1 MTTARHATTPAAAP
15 STAPTSTAAPATDTP
30 AAPSTALSADRR
42 ARELAELRARGE
54 DSPVDLV
61 VIGGGITGTG
71 IALDAASRG
80 LDVVLLEAH
89 DLAFGTS
96 RWSSKLAHGGLRYL
110 ATGNVGI
117 ARRSA
122 VERGI
127 LLERTAPHLVR
138 PLAQVVPVYRDTP
151 PLGAVLPG
159 LGFVAGTVL
168 SRLAGTGADRLPGA
182 RIVGPRGVASY
193 VPGVRC
199 DGLRFGHVNWDCALV
214 DDARLVTAV
223 ARTAAGHGAKI
234 ITRARVVEA
243 SGTQVTVRDE
253 GQEQKQQSDDDDNT
267 TASTTHTGPVTRAG
281 ISGDSPRSHDPREF
295 TLAARAVISATGVW
309 AGETTPGVRVRPSRG
324 THLVIDAAAL
334 GNPVGALTVAVPG
347 ETNRFCFALP
357 AGFGRLHVGLT
368 DVDAPGP
375 VPDVPESSDEEIDF
389 LLDVVNRALDTA
401 LTRDDVLGTYA
412 GLRPLVDFGGTDGSD
427 SSGGSSSE
435 TADLSREH
443 ALLTSDNG
451 LITIT
456 GGKLTEYRL
465 MAEQAVDLVV
475 ERTGLAASPC
485 RTADLPLVGA
495 PGHPGEPGRS
505 LGSGR
510 PPVGSARES
519 QAPHGS
525 LPASLVE
532 RYGQEAATVVAV
544 SRLERPLDPVA
555 PGLDVTRAEFSY
567 AVTHEGAL
575 TVDDVLDRRSRVGLV
590 PADRA
595 AAESAAQEAIA
606 LLSTS

>member
-1 MTTARHATTPAAAP
+1 MTSPD
-15 STAPTSTAAPATDTP
+15 TSPNP
-30 AAPSTALSADRR
+30 PTALSAPLGPTTALSAARR
-42 ARELAELRARGE
+42 ARELAALRERE
-54 DSPVDLV
+54 TPVDLI
-61 VIGGGITGTG
+61 VIGGGITGAG

-80 LDVVLLEAH
+80 LETVLLEAH

-122 VERGI
+122 TERGI
-127 LLERTAPHLVR
+127 LLGRTAPHLVR

-168 SRLAGTGADRLPGA
+168 SRLAGTGADQLPGA
-182 RIVGPRGVASY
+182 RVVGPRRVAGY
-193 VPGVRC
+193 VPGVRR
-199 DGLRFGHVNWDCALV
+199 DGLRFGHVNWDCGLV

-223 ARTAAGHGAKI
+223 ARTAAGHGATI
-234 ITRARVVEA
+234 LTRARVLEA

-253 GQEQKQQSDDDDNT
+253 WGRGDDDDSNN
-267 TASTTHTGPVTRAG
+267 
-281 ISGDSPRSHDPREF
+281 EF
-295 TLAARAVISATGVW
+295 TLSARAVVSATGVW
-309 AGETTPGVRVRPSRG
+309 AGQTTPGVRVRPSRG

-334 GNPVGALTVAVPG
+334 GHPTGALTVAVPG
-347 ETNRFCFALP
+347 ETNRFCFAIP

-375 VPDVPESSDEEIDF
+375 IPDVPEASEDEIEF
-389 LLDVVNRALDTA
+389 LLDVMNRALATE
-401 LTRDDVLGTYA
+401 LRREDVLGTFA
-412 GLRPLVDFGGTDGSD
+412 GLRPLVDFTDGRGD
-427 SSGGSSSE
+427 GSGDGSGDGRGADPSQ
-435 TADLSREH
+435 TADLSRDH
-443 ALLTSDNG
+443 ALFTSDNG

-465 MAEQAVDLVV
+465 MAEQAIDLVV
-475 ERTGLAASPC
+475 KRTGAPASPC

-495 PGHPGEPGRS
+495 PGHSDAANG
-505 LGSGR
+505 LTA
-510 PPVGSARES
+510 GSAPTPDGR
-519 QAPHGS
+519 

-532 RYGQEAATVVAV
+532 RYGQEAAAVVTA
-544 SRLERPLDPVA
+544 SRLDRPLEPVA
-555 PGLDVTRAEFSY
+555 AGLDVTRAEFSY

-575 TVDDVLDRRSRVGLV
+575 TVGDVLDRRSRVGLV

-595 AAESAAQEAIA
+595 AAEPAAREAVA
-606 LLSTS
+606 LISDY

>member
-1 MTTARHATTPAAAP
+1 MTAHAAP
-15 STAPTSTAAPATDTP
+15 GGSARAESPHT
-30 AAPSTALSADRR
+30 TALSAARR
-42 ARELAELRARGE
+42 ARELAELRER
-54 DSPVDLV
+54 DTPVDLV
-61 VIGGGITGTG
+61 VIGGGITGAG

-80 LDVVLLEAH
+80 LETVLVEAH

-159 LGFVAGTVL
+159 LGFAAGTLL
-168 SRLAGTGADRLPGA
+168 SRLAGTRADRLPGA
-182 RIVGPRGVASY
+182 RVLRAGSVARY
-193 VPGVRC
+193 VPGVRRH
-199 DGLRFGHVNWDCALV
+199 GLAFGHLNWDCQLV

-223 ARTAAGHGAKI
+223 ARTAAGHGARVL
-234 ITRARVVEA
+234 TRVRVLEA
-243 SGTQVTVRDE
+243 TGTQVTVRDE
-253 GQEQKQQSDDDDNT
+253 LGRNPGEKEGDD
-267 TASTTHTGPVTRAG
+267 
-281 ISGDSPRSHDPREF
+281 EF
-295 TLAARAVISATGVW
+295 TISARAVVSATGVW

-324 THLVIDAAAL
+324 THLVIRSAAL
-334 GNPVGALTVAVPG
+334 GDPAGALTVPVPG
-347 ETNRFCFALP
+347 ETNRFCFAIP
-357 AGFGRLHVGLT
+357 AEFDRLHVGLT

-375 VPDVPESSDEEIDF
+375 IPDVPTPDRHEIDF
-389 LLDVVNRALDTA
+389 LLDVINRALETE
-401 LTRDDVLGTYA
+401 LTRDDVIGTFA
-412 GLRPLVDFGGTDGSD
+412 GLRPLVDSGDGD
-427 SSGGSSSE
+427 

-443 ALLTSDNG
+443 ALVTADNG

-475 ERTGLAASPC
+475 RKTGVAAAPC

-495 PGHPGEPGRS
+495 PGHHERVRPSAPAS
-505 LGSGR
+505 ALPATPSDGR
-510 PPVGSARES
+510 P
-519 QAPHGS
+519 APPADRGR
-525 LPASLVE
+525 LPASLVA
-532 RYGQEAATVVAV
+532 RFGQESATVVTE
-544 SRLERPLDPVA
+544 SLLDRPLERVA
-555 PGLDVTRAEFSY
+555 DGLDVTRAEFSY

-575 TVDDVLDRRSRVGLV
+575 TVDDILDRRSRVGLV

-595 AAESAAQEAIA
+595 AAEPVAREALDAAR
-606 LLSTS
+606 

>member
-1 MTTARHATTPAAAP
+1 MTASPG
-15 STAPTSTAAPATDTP
+15 TAPGTP
-30 AAPSTALSADRR
+30 SPDTALSAARR
-42 ARELAELRARGE
+42 ARELAELRGRGA
-54 DSPVDLV
+54 DAPVDLV
-61 VIGGGITGTG
+61 VIGGGITGVG

-80 LDVVLLEAH
+80 LEVVLLEAH

-159 LGFVAGTVL
+159 LGFVAGTLL
-168 SRLAGTGADRLPGA
+168 SRLAGTTADRLPGA
-182 RIVGPRGVASY
+182 RLASARRVARF
-193 VPGVRC
+193 VPGVRR

-223 ARTAAGHGAKI
+223 ARTAAGHGARI
-234 ITRARVVEA
+234 VTRARVTGA
-243 SGTQVTVRDE
+243 TGTQVTVRDE
-253 GQEQKQQSDDDDNT
+253 WDDDD
-267 TASTTHTGPVTRAG
+267 TASPVSTGT
-281 ISGDSPRSHDPREF
+281 SGSPDSPAVPRTREF

-309 AGETTPGVRVRPSRG
+309 AGETTPEVRVRPSRG

-334 GNPVGALTVAVPG
+334 GNPTGALTVPVPG
-347 ETNRFCFALP
+347 ETNRFCFAIP
-357 AGFGRLHVGLT
+357 TQFGRLHVGLT

-375 VPDVPESSDEEIDF
+375 LPDVPQSTEEEIEF
-389 LLDVVNRALDTA
+389 LLEVVNRALE
-401 LTRDDVLGTYA
+401 TRLGREDVLGTFA
-412 GLRPLVDFGGTDGSD
+412 GLRPLVDLTGAGGPGAAADSD
-427 SSGGSSSE
+427 R

-443 ALLTSDNG
+443 ALISSDNG

-465 MAEQAVDLVV
+465 MAEQAVDLAV
-475 ERTGLAASPC
+475 ERSGLAGGPC
-485 RTADLPLVGA
+485 RTTELPLVGA
-495 PGHPGEPGRS
+495 PGHTVAGPT
-505 LGSGR
+505 
-510 PPVGSARES
+510 AREGHAG
-519 QAPHGS
+519 QAGQAS
-525 LPASLVE
+525 SAGRLPASLME
-532 RYGQEAATVVAV
+532 RYGLESAAVVA
-544 SRLERPLDPVA
+544 SSLLDRPLEPVA
-555 PGLDVTRAEFSY
+555 DGLDVTRAEFSY
-567 AVTHEGAL
+567 AVTHEGAM

-590 PADRA
+590 AADRA
-595 AAESAAQEAIA
+595 AAEPAAREAVA
-606 LLSTS
+606 LVGKR

>member
-1 MTTARHATTPAAAP
+1 MTASPD
-15 STAPTSTAAPATDTP
+15 TAPGP
-30 AAPSTALSADRR
+30 PSPDTALSAARR
-42 ARELAELRARGE
+42 ARELADLRTRGA
-54 DSPVDLV
+54 DAPVDLV
-61 VIGGGITGTG
+61 VIGGGITGVG

-80 LDVVLLEAH
+80 LEVVLLEAH

-159 LGFVAGTVL
+159 LGFVAGTLL
-168 SRLAGTGADRLPGA
+168 SRLAGTTADRLPGA
-182 RIVGPRGVASY
+182 RLASARRVAGF
-193 VPGVRC
+193 VPGVRR

-223 ARTAAGHGAKI
+223 ARTAAGHGARI
-234 ITRARVVEA
+234 VTRARVTGA
-243 SGTQVTVRDE
+243 TGTQVTIRDE
-253 GQEQKQQSDDDDNT
+253 RDDDD
-267 TASTTHTGPVTRAG
+267 TAGT
-281 ISGDSPRSHDPREF
+281 REF
-295 TLAARAVISATGVW
+295 TLSARAVIAATGVW
-309 AGETTPGVRVRPSRG
+309 AGETTPEVRVRPSRG

-334 GNPVGALTVAVPG
+334 GNPTGALTVPVPG
-347 ETNRFCFALP
+347 ETNRFCFAIP
-357 AGFGRLHVGLT
+357 TQFGRLHVGLT

-375 VPDVPESSDEEIDF
+375 VPDVPQSTEEEIEF
-389 LLDVVNRALDTA
+389 LLEVMNRALE
-401 LTRDDVLGTYA
+401 TRLGREDVLGTFA
-412 GLRPLVDFGGTDGSD
+412 GLRPLVDLTDAGSPGAAAD
-427 SSGGSSSE
+427 SDR

-443 ALLTSDNG
+443 ALITSDNG

-465 MAEQAVDLVV
+465 MAEQAVDIAV
-475 ERTGLAASPC
+475 ERSGLAGGPC
-485 RTADLPLVGA
+485 RTAELPLVGA
-495 PGHPGEPGRS
+495 PGHPVAGPAGRARHAGPAAQEGHAGQAS
-505 LGSGR
+505 SAGR
-510 PPVGSARES
+510 
-519 QAPHGS
+519 

-532 RYGQEAATVVAV
+532 RFGLESAAVVA
-544 SRLERPLDPVA
+544 SSLLDRPLEPVA
-555 PGLDVTRAEFSY
+555 DGLDVTRAEFSY
-567 AVTHEGAL
+567 AVTHEGAM

-590 PADRA
+590 AADRA
-595 AAESAAQEAIA
+595 AAEPAAREAVA
-606 LLSTS
+606 LIGKR